1 MSTVDD
7 IRKLFQ
13 DLIAP
18 ELRSISVRLDGFE
31 KRMDE
36 RFATV
41 DQRFNAVDQRM
52 DERFAAADQRMDGLE
67 KRLIGLDA
75 QIAQRFGTL
84 DQRMWTNQTQ
94 TIDAIHRLSDYDRLA
109 QRVSAIEEHKDPQ
122 APRSEH

>member
-7 IRKLFQ
+7 VRKLFQ

-31 KRMDE
+31 KRVDERFVALEKRFDE
-36 RFATV
+36 RFA
-41 DQRFNAVDQRM
+41 AVDR
-52 DERFAAADQRMDGLE
+52 RFAAADQRMDGIE
-67 KRLIGLDA
+67 KRLVGLDA

-109 QRVSAIEEHKDPQ
+109 QRVSAIEEKSPEP
-122 APRSEH
+122 AGSEH